1 MNPDRA
7 THASNRCV
15 ARSIIRSRKMNRYD
29 PRTPR
34 TLIGFA
40 AVAMAAATLAIAVL
54 APAGMD
60 YVTKDIDVLT
70 QVEDTTCTADGVITS
85 MNVVAVRSA
94 HAVPVVQ
101 SRASQAHYR
110 ISGTVDATS

>member
-1 MNPDRA
+1 
-7 THASNRCV
+7 
-15 ARSIIRSRKMNRYD
+15 
-29 PRTPR
+29 
-34 TLIGFA
+34 
-40 AVAMAAATLAIAVL
+40 MAAATLAIAVL

-60 YVTKDIDVLT
+60 YVTKDIDLLT

>member
-1 MNPDRA
+1 
-7 THASNRCV
+7 
-15 ARSIIRSRKMNRYD
+15 MNRYD
-29 PRTPR
+29 PHTPR

-40 AVAMAAATLAIAVL
+40 AVAMAAATLAISVL

-60 YVTKDIDVLT
+60 YVTKDVEVLT
-70 QVEDTTCTADGVITS
+70 QVEDTTCIADGIVTS
-85 MNVVAVRSA
+85 MNVLAVRGA

-110 ISGTVDATS
+110 INGTVDATS